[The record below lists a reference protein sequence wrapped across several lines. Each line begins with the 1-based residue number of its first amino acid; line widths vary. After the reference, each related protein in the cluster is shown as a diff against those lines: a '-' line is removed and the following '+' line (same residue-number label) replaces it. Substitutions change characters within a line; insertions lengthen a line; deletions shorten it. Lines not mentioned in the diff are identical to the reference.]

1 MGAGKSTVGQLLAE
15 VLGWQFIDV
24 DAAIERRSSRTIAEI
39 FREDGEAAFRGI
51 EAGEAAA
58 ALARSD
64 VVIAPGGGW
73 ATGSGTLDAVPA
85 GSLVIWLRVAAD
97 EAVRRVRRDDRV
109 RPLLLAADPVDAAR
123 TLLAAR
129 EPFYARADLV
139 IDTGGR
145 DPASIVNEITE
156 RIKDWHGK

>member
-1 MGAGKSTVGQLLAE
+1 MGAGKSTVGRLLAE

-24 DAAIERRSSRTIAEI
+24 DAEVERRTGRTIPEI
-39 FREDGEAAFRGI
+39 FREDGETAFRGL

-58 ALARSD
+58 ALTRSD

-73 ATGSGTLDAVPA
+73 AMAAGAFDALPA
-85 GSLVIWLRVAAD
+85 GSLVIWLRVTAD
-97 EAVRRVRRDDRV
+97 EAVRRVRRDGRI
-109 RPLLLAADPVDAAR
+109 RPLLEAADPVGAAS

-129 EPFYARADLV
+129 EPFYARAELV

-145 DPASIVNEITE
+145 EPGSIVNEIRE
-156 RIKDWHGK
+156 RIKNRHGK